1 MPKIIDALNTD
12 ADTLRM
18 HHQAAFDSLLQ
29 QTAETDK
36 ASVLEPGQ
44 AMMEQ
49 ALPVIK
55 RTSHSNDARHFF
67 SEGMKQMEIV
77 DYPDHVRDIMQQ
89 YNDLWGEESALH

>member
-18 HHQAAFDSLLQ
+18 LHQTAFDSLLQ
-29 QTAETDK
+29 QTAETYK

-49 ALPVIK
+49 ALPVIE
-55 RTSHSNDARHFF
+55 RTSLPDDARHFF
-67 SEGMKQMEIV
+67 SEGTKQMETV

-89 YNDLWGEESALH
+89 YNDLWGEESAFH

>member
-49 ALPVIK
+49 ALPVIE
-55 RTSHSNDARHFF
+55 RTSLPDESRHVF
-67 SEGMKQMEIV
+67 S
-77 DYPDHVRDIMQQ
+77 
-89 YNDLWGEESALH
+89 